1 MTVGMLL
8 GEAKLRHACGKV
20 NLDRNGFWR
29 LTLRAHWRPRI
40 SYAADISSSQSQ
52 ANQPPRFPGPDGGPL
67 GPRGAF
73 PSSQEGPQASHRPD
87 SLEARRK
94 LTAAERL
101 PGACRLTRTS
111 ELRRVQ
117 ETGKRRRLAHLDVL
131 WTDNQAG
138 HPRVGLI
145 VPKFQSSAVARNRLR
160 RRLREVWRRE
170 LKQGL
175 PSWDV
180 VIRARREAYGAAFA
194 ALSSELLTWR
204 TAVG

>member
-1 MTVGMLL
+1 MLL

-20 NLDRNGFWR
+20 NLDRNGFGR
-29 LTLRAHWRPRI
+29 LNLRAHWDLRI
-40 SYAADISSSQSQ
+40 WNAAHISPSQSQ
-52 ANQPPRFPGPDGGPL
+52 ANQPPRFPGPDGGSL

-73 PSSQEGPQASHRPD
+73 PPSQEGPQASYRPA
-87 SLEARRK
+87 SFEAWRK

-101 PGACRLTRTS
+101 PRGCRLARAS

-117 ETGKRRRLAHLDVL
+117 DTGKRRRLAHLDVL
-131 WTDNQAG
+131 WVNNQAG

-145 VPKFQSSAVARNRLR
+145 VPRFQSSAVARNRLR
-160 RRLREVWRRE
+160 RQLREVWRRE
-170 LKQGL
+170 LQQGL

-180 VIRARREAYGAAFA
+180 VIRARREAYGAVFA

-204 TAVG
+204 TGAG